1 MYFYFK
7 KNFSFILLFFLYL
20 SIIFGFFIG
29 EDLNG
34 GARDDYLH
42 AYKPI
47 IENFSNN
54 FLDTFFKY
62 DQYGQR
68 HSPILIIFLSF
79 FSKIFEN
86 DTLLRFIHLHLSL
99 FLIIFFFYSLRLKFK
114 FLNNNIALI
123 IASVI
128 FLSPTFRS
136 LAIWPDSRLFGLQ
149 FFVLSLFFFLKF
161 RESKKKPFYY
171 CLLNILFLSLSS
183 YISPNFSIFSIYFF
197 YYFVKRFDYI
207 KIFIIVIFNLLLAFP
222 AFYYLFILKIFF
234 LSSGKTPGFE
244 GSGTAFD
251 FNFANKILLISSIIF
266 FHLINFI
273 LNPNIFDKIKFFL
286 YKKKYLALIFLF
298 EIILILNFNYQKD
311 FTGGGIFFHASYFFF
326 NNEYLFFIFSF
337 FSLLFI
343 FSLIFGS
350 FNNFF
355 LYIILIISNIQ
366 LSIYHKYY
374 EPLIL
379 IIFLLLFETGINF
392 KKFFNNKKNIF
403 YLYSLSILFFIFSI
417 IKKNLIS

>member
-1 MYFYFK
+1 MYFSFK

-20 SIIFGFFIG
+20 SIIFGFVIG

-34 GARDDYLH
+34 GAAHDYLH

-47 IENFSNN
+47 IERFSNN
-54 FLDTFFKY
+54 FQDTFLKY

-79 FSKIFEN
+79 LFNILEN
-86 DTLLRFIHLHLSL
+86 DTLIRLVHLHLSL
-99 FLIIFFFYSLRLKFK
+99 FLIVLFFYSLRLRFK
-114 FLNNNIALI
+114 FLNNNIAAI

-128 FLSPTFRS
+128 FISPTFRS
-136 LAIWPDSRLFGLQ
+136 LAIWPDSRLFGLL
-149 FFVLSLFFFLKF
+149 FFVLSLIFFLKF
-161 RESKKKPFYY
+161 KEAKKNSFYY
-171 CLLNILFLSLSS
+171 CLLNIFFLSFAS

-197 YYFVKRFDYI
+197 YYFARKFNYQ
-207 KIFIIVIFNLLLAFP
+207 KIFIIVIFNLFLAFP

-234 LSSGKTPGFE
+234 LTSGKTPGFD
-244 GSGTAFD
+244 GAGVAFD
-251 FNFANKILLISSIIF
+251 FNFANKILLISTIIF

-273 LNPNIFDKIKFFL
+273 LEQNMFAKIKFFL
-286 YKKKYLALIFLF
+286 FQKKYLILIILF
-298 EIILILNFNYQKD
+298 EIILILNFNYKKD
-311 FTGGGIFFHASYFFF
+311 FTGGGIFFHLSYFFF
-326 NNEYLFFIFSF
+326 NNNYLLYFFSF

-350 FNNFF
+350 FNNFL

-379 IIFLLLFETGINF
+379 IIFILLFESVINF
-392 KKFFNNKKNIF
+392 KKFFNNKKNVF
-403 YLYSLSILFFIFSI
+403 YLYSLSIIFFIFSI
-417 IKKNLIS
+417 VKKTLIY

>member
-1 MYFYFK
+1 MYFSFK
-7 KNFSFILLFFLYL
+7 KNFSFILLLFLYL
-20 SIIFGFFIG
+20 SIIFGFVIG

-34 GARDDYLH
+34 GAAHDYLH

-47 IENFSNN
+47 IERFSNN
-54 FLDTFFKY
+54 FHDTFLKY

-68 HSPILIIFLSF
+68 HSPILIILLSF
-79 FSKIFEN
+79 LYNILEN
-86 DTLLRFIHLHLSL
+86 DTLIRLVHLHLSL
-99 FLIIFFFYSLRLKFK
+99 FLIVLFFYSLRLRFK
-114 FLNNNIALI
+114 FLNNNIAAI

-128 FLSPTFRS
+128 FISPTFRS
-136 LAIWPDSRLFGLQ
+136 LAIWPDSRLFGLL
-149 FFVLSLFFFLKF
+149 FFVLSLIFFLKF
-161 RESKKKPFYY
+161 KEAKKNSFYY
-171 CLLNILFLSLSS
+171 CLLNIFFLSFSS

-197 YYFVKRFDYI
+197 YYFARKFNYK
-207 KIFIIVIFNLLLAFP
+207 KIFIIVIFNLFLSFP

-234 LSSGKTPGFE
+234 LTSGKTPGFD
-244 GSGTAFD
+244 GAGVAFD
-251 FNFANKILLISSIIF
+251 FNFANKILLISTIIF

-273 LNPNIFDKIKFFL
+273 LEQNMITKIKFFL
-286 YKKKYLALIFLF
+286 LQKKYLILIILF
-298 EIILILNFNYQKD
+298 EIILILNFNYKKD
-311 FTGGGIFFHASYFFF
+311 FTGGGIFFHLSYFFF
-326 NNEYLFFIFSF
+326 NNNYLLYFFSF

-350 FNNFF
+350 FNNFL

-379 IIFLLLFETGINF
+379 IIFILLFESVINF

-403 YLYSLSILFFIFSI
+403 YLYSLNIIFFIFSI
-417 IKKNLIS
+417 LKKTLIY

>member
-1 MYFYFK
+1 MYFSFK
-7 KNFSFILLFFLYL
+7 KNFSFILLLFLYL
-20 SIIFGFFIG
+20 SIIFGFVIG

-34 GARDDYLH
+34 GAAHDYLH

-47 IENFSNN
+47 IERFSNN
-54 FLDTFFKY
+54 FHDTFLKY

-68 HSPILIIFLSF
+68 HSPILIILLSF
-79 FSKIFEN
+79 LYNILEN
-86 DTLLRFIHLHLSL
+86 DTLIRLVHLHLSL
-99 FLIIFFFYSLRLKFK
+99 FLIVLFFYSLRLRFK
-114 FLNNNIALI
+114 FLNNNIAAI

-128 FLSPTFRS
+128 FISPTFRS
-136 LAIWPDSRLFGLQ
+136 LAIWPDSRLFGLL
-149 FFVLSLFFFLKF
+149 FFVLSLIFFLKF
-161 RESKKKPFYY
+161 KEAKKNSFYY
-171 CLLNILFLSLSS
+171 CLLNIFFLSFSS

-197 YYFVKRFDYI
+197 YYFARKFNYK
-207 KIFIIVIFNLLLAFP
+207 KIFIIVIFNLFLAFP

-234 LSSGKTPGFE
+234 LTSGKTPGFD
-244 GSGTAFD
+244 GAGVAFD
-251 FNFANKILLISSIIF
+251 FNFANKILLISTIIF

-273 LNPNIFDKIKFFL
+273 LEQNMITKIKFFL
-286 YKKKYLALIFLF
+286 LQKKYLILIILF
-298 EIILILNFNYQKD
+298 EIILILNFNYKKD
-311 FTGGGIFFHASYFFF
+311 FTGGGIFFHLSYFFF
-326 NNEYLFFIFSF
+326 NNNYLLYFFSF

-350 FNNFF
+350 FNNFL

-379 IIFLLLFETGINF
+379 IIFILLFESVINF

-403 YLYSLSILFFIFSI
+403 YLYSLSIIFFIFSI
-417 IKKNLIS
+417 VKKTLIY

>member
-1 MYFYFK
+1 
-7 KNFSFILLFFLYL
+7 
-20 SIIFGFFIG
+20 
-29 EDLNG
+29 
-34 GARDDYLH
+34 
-42 AYKPI
+42 
-47 IENFSNN
+47 
-54 FLDTFFKY
+54 
-62 DQYGQR
+62 
-68 HSPILIIFLSF
+68 
-79 FSKIFEN
+79 
-86 DTLLRFIHLHLSL
+86 
-99 FLIIFFFYSLRLKFK
+99 
-114 FLNNNIALI
+114 
-123 IASVI
+123 
-128 FLSPTFRS
+128 
-136 LAIWPDSRLFGLQ
+136 
-149 FFVLSLFFFLKF
+149 
-161 RESKKKPFYY
+161 
-171 CLLNILFLSLSS
+171 LSS

-234 LSSGKTPGFE
+234 LSSGKTPGFD

-273 LNPNIFDKIKFFL
+273 LNPNIFDKIKFFF
-286 YKKKYLALIFLF
+286 YKKQYLALIILF

-350 FNNFF
+350 FNNFL

>member
-1 MYFYFK
+1 MHLSFK
-7 KNFSFILLFFLYL
+7 KNFSFILFFFLYL
-20 SIIFGFFIG
+20 SIILGFVIG

-34 GARDDYLH
+34 GAAHDYLY

-47 IENFSNN
+47 IERFSNN
-54 FLDTFFKY
+54 FHDTFLKY

-79 FSKIFEN
+79 LYNIFEN
-86 DTLLRFIHLHLSL
+86 DTLIRLVHLHLSL
-99 FLIIFFFYSLRLKFK
+99 FLIVFFFYSLRLRFK
-114 FLNNNIALI
+114 FLNINIAAI

-128 FLSPTFRS
+128 FISPTFRS
-136 LAIWPDSRLFGLQ
+136 LAIWPDSRLFGLL
-149 FFVLSLFFFLKF
+149 FFILSLFFFLKF
-161 RESKKKPFYY
+161 KESKQKTFYY

-197 YYFVKRFDYI
+197 YYFAKKFDYK
-207 KIFIIVIFNLLLAFP
+207 KIFIIIIFNLFLAFP
-222 AFYYLFILKIFF
+222 AFYYLFFLKIFF
-234 LSSGKTPGFE
+234 LTSGKTPGFE
-244 GSGTAFD
+244 GTGTAFD

-266 FHLINFI
+266 FHLINFFLNKTI
-273 LNPNIFDKIKFFL
+273 LDNIKFFF
-286 YKKKYLALIFLF
+286 YQKKYLILIILF
-298 EIILILNFNYQKD
+298 EIILILNFNYKKD

-326 NNEYLFFIFSF
+326 NNNYLFYIFSF

-343 FSLIFGS
+343 FSLIYRS
-350 FNNFF
+350 FNNLL

-379 IIFLLLFETGINF
+379 IIFLLLFESAINF
-392 KKFFNNKKNIF
+392 KKFFNNIKNIV
-403 YLYSLSILFFIFSI
+403 YLYSISIIFFIFSI
-417 IKKNLIS
+417 VKKFLIS

>member
-1 MYFYFK
+1 MYFSFK
-7 KNFSFILLFFLYL
+7 KNFSFILLLFLYL
-20 SIIFGFFIG
+20 SIIFGFVIG

-34 GARDDYLH
+34 GAANDYLH

-47 IENFSNN
+47 IERFSNN
-54 FLDTFFKY
+54 FHDTFLKY

-68 HSPILIIFLSF
+68 HSPILIILLSF
-79 FSKIFEN
+79 LYNILEN
-86 DTLLRFIHLHLSL
+86 DTLIRLVHLHLSL
-99 FLIIFFFYSLRLKFK
+99 FLIVLFFYSLRLRFK
-114 FLNNNIALI
+114 FLNNNIAAI

-128 FLSPTFRS
+128 FISPTFRS
-136 LAIWPDSRLFGLQ
+136 LAIWPDSRLFGLL
-149 FFVLSLFFFLKF
+149 FFVLSLIFFLKF
-161 RESKKKPFYY
+161 KEAKKNSFYY
-171 CLLNILFLSLSS
+171 CLLNIFFLSFSS

-197 YYFVKRFDYI
+197 YYFARKFNYK
-207 KIFIIVIFNLLLAFP
+207 KIFIIVIFNLFLAFP

-234 LSSGKTPGFE
+234 LTSGKTPGFD
-244 GSGTAFD
+244 GAGVAFD
-251 FNFANKILLISSIIF
+251 FNFANKILLISTIIF

-273 LNPNIFDKIKFFL
+273 LEQNMITKIKFFL
-286 YKKKYLALIFLF
+286 LQKKYLILTILF
-298 EIILILNFNYQKD
+298 EIILILNFNYKKD
-311 FTGGGIFFHASYFFF
+311 FTGGGIFFHLSYFFF
-326 NNEYLFFIFSF
+326 NNNYLLYFFSF

-350 FNNFF
+350 FNNFL

-379 IIFLLLFETGINF
+379 IIFILLFESVINF

-403 YLYSLSILFFIFSI
+403 YLYSLNIIFFIFSI
-417 IKKNLIS
+417 LKKTLIY